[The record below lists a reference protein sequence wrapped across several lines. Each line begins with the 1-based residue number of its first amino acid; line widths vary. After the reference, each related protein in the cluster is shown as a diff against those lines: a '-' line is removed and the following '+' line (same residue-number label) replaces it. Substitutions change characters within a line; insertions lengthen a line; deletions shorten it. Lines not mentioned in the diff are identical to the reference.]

1 MKCFDFPRSLISAAV
16 ITAAVAAPVAYAQE
30 TTSAIRGTI
39 VSSGEPVSN
48 ATITVI
54 HQPSQSRSV
63 IRASEKGRFSAS
75 GLRVGGPYTV
85 KVESEQG
92 VQVLNDIFL
101 SLGDTLPLSINLDA
115 DAIEQVTVYAR
126 LEDMASV
133 ATGPSSNYNLDD
145 LQSAPAVNRDLKD
158 VVRLDPRVYVDEAF
172 VDSIQCAGANPRFNS
187 LTVDGVRMNDNF
199 GLNSNGYPTERMP
212 FSYDAIQQV
221 SVELAPFDVQYG
233 GFSACNI
240 NAVTKSGDN
249 EWHGSVFYD
258 YTDDGWRGDSLEGD
272 KIDVAPFDETRYAA
286 TLSGPIIPDKL
297 YFFAAYEKMDGVA
310 TFDRGTA
317 DSNTATP
324 VQGVSQAQLDEIL
337 RISREIY
344 DYEPGSLPSSLPE
357 EDEKLLVKLDWNIS
371 DTQRAAFTYNYND
384 GYSIAESDGDSNELE
399 LSNHYYERG
408 AELTSYVGQLFS
420 DWSDIFSTEIKIGYT
435 ELDNRQLSLGG
446 TEFGEVQISTSND
459 HDGDGNASNATVYLG
474 ADDSRH
480 ANKLSYEN
488 LSLKLAGTL
497 QLGEHRLTGGFERES
512 FDVFNMF
519 VQEAEGEFRFSSI
532 ENFEAGIPSR
542 IIYESAAGTNN
553 PADAA
558 AEFGYEIN
566 TLYAQDE
573 FTFASVDL
581 TLVGG
586 LRYDWYTSSD
596 TPPANADIEE
606 AYGFSNQQN
615 MDGLDLLQPRLG
627 FNWNIDG
634 NAEMHGGIGLY
645 SGGNPNVWISN
656 NYSNNGVTQLE
667 VSDRS
672 GTSLFDMDWTGSGR
686 PIYDIPQNLYDTV
699 ATAESGAGGVN
710 LMDPD
715 FEIPSVWKYAL
726 GGSYQFE
733 NGYLVSADWLYSD
746 YKDAAIISDISR
758 VQVGNLADGRPL
770 YGNTNG
776 RAEDYML
783 TNVNGD
789 SGYSNVLSLGLSKSF
804 DFGLDMAFGYAY
816 TDAEDVNPMTSSVAY
831 SNYSNIAVSDP
842 ENPSPATSNYVVPHR
857 FTMKLDY
864 EKEFIA
870 GYATRFTVFGSANE
884 GRPYTYAFYNGFGSD
899 FGAYADQYRQ
909 LLYVPS
915 GEDDAAVVFAEG
927 FDAEAFFAWADS
939 EGLDRGSIAGRN
951 ELTSDW
957 WTKFD
962 LRIDQE
968 LPGFRSN
975 DRAHA
980 YFIVE
985 NLGNLLS
992 DDWGVMYEGS
1002 FPRYQAAVE
1011 TSIDDEGRYVFEEF
1025 LDPAGQT
1032 RVADASFWQARLGIR
1047 YEF

>member
-1 MKCFDFPRSLISAAV
+1 MKRCFYPRALLSAAV
-16 ITAAVAAPVAYAQE
+16 ISAMGMTPAAFAQE
-30 TTSAIRGTI
+30 TSAGIRGI
-39 VSSGEPVSN
+39 VTGTDGQPVTN
-48 ATITVI
+48 AKIIAI
-54 HQPSQSRSV
+54 HQPSNSRSEIV
-63 IRASEKGRFSAS
+63 SGETGRFNLN

-92 VQVLNDIFL
+92 ERVINDLFL
-101 SLGDTLPLSINLDA
+101 SLGNTLPLTVNLDA
-115 DAIEQVTVYAR
+115 ADIEQVSVYAR
-126 LEDMASV
+126 MEDMASV
-133 ATGPSSNYNLDD
+133 AAGPSSNFNLDD
-145 LQSAPAVNRDLKD
+145 LESAPAVNRDLKD
-158 VVRLDPRVYVDEAF
+158 VVRLDPRVYVDEAH
-172 VDSIQCAGANPRFNS
+172 VDAIQCAGANPRFNS

-221 SVELAPFDVQYG
+221 AVELAPFDVQYG

-272 KIDVAPFDETRYAA
+272 SIDVAPFDEKRYST
-286 TLSGPIIPDKL
+286 TLSGPIIQDKL
-297 YFFAAYEKMDGVA
+297 FFFAAYEKLEGVA

-324 VQGVSQAQLDEIL
+324 VQGVSQAQLDEIV
-337 RISREIY
+337 RISRDVY
-344 DYEPGSLPSSLPE
+344 GYEPGSLPTSLPE

-371 DTQRAAFTYNYND
+371 DSQRAAFTYNYND
-384 GYSIAESDGDSNELE
+384 GFSIAESDGDSNELE

-420 DWSDIFSTEIKIGYT
+420 DWNDIFSTEVKIGYT

-446 TEFGEVQISTSND
+446 TEFGEVQISTTND
-459 HDGDGNASNATVYLG
+459 HDGDGNASEATVYLG
-474 ADDSRH
+474 SDDSRH

-488 LSLKLAGTL
+488 LSLKFAGNL
-497 QLGEHRLTGGFERES
+497 QLGEHRLTAGYERET

-519 VQEAEGEFRFSSI
+519 VQEAEGEFRFKSI
-532 ENFEAGIPSR
+532 EDFADGIADR

-553 PADAA
+553 PEDAA
-558 AEFGYEIN
+558 AEFSYDIN
-566 TLYAQDE
+566 TFYIQDE
-573 FTFASVDL
+573 YTFANVDL

-586 LRYDWYTSSD
+586 LRYDWYTSGD
-596 TPPANADIEE
+596 KPKANPDIEA
-606 AYGFSNQQN
+606 AYGFSNQEN
-615 MDGLDLLQPRLG
+615 LDGQDLLQPRLG
-627 FNWNIDG
+627 FNWNVDG

-645 SGGNPNVWISN
+645 SGGNPNVWVSN

-667 VSDRS
+667 VNDRS
-672 GTSLFDMDWTGSGR
+672 RTPLFDMAWTGSGR
-686 PIYDIPQNLYDTV
+686 PIYDVPQEMYDTV
-699 ATAESGAGGVN
+699 ANAGSGAGGVN
-710 LMDPD
+710 LLDPD
-715 FEIPSVWKYAL
+715 FEMPSAWKYSL

-733 NGYLVSADWLYSD
+733 NGYLVSADWLYSE
-746 YKDAAIISDISR
+746 YQDAAIVRDISR
-758 VQVGNLADGRPL
+758 VQVGTAADGRPL
-770 YGNTNG
+770 YGTNG
-776 RAEDYML
+776 RAEDFML
-783 TNVNGD
+783 TNVDGD

-804 DFGLDMAFGYAY
+804 DFGLNVALGYAY

-831 SNYSNIAVSDP
+831 SNYSNIAVEDP
-842 ENPSPATSNYVVPHR
+842 EDPGTATSNYVVPHR
-857 FTMKLDY
+857 FTLKLDY
-864 EKEFIA
+864 AQEFVA
-870 GYATRFTVFGSANE
+870 GYETRVTLFGSANE
-884 GRPYTYAFYNGFGSD
+884 GRPYTYTFYNPYGSD

-915 GEDDAAVVFAEG
+915 GENDPNVVFADG
-927 FDAEAFFAWADS
+927 FDTEAFFAWAES
-939 EGLDRGSIAGRN
+939 EDLDRGSIAGRN

-968 LPGFRSN
+968 LPGFRAD

-980 YFIVE
+980 YFVVE
-985 NLGNLLS
+985 NLGNLLN
-992 DDWGVMYEGS
+992 DEWGVMYEGS
-1002 FPRYQAAVE
+1002 FPRYQAAVQ
-1011 TSIDDEGRYVFEEF
+1011 TSIDDQGRYVFEEF

-1047 YEF
+1047 YQF